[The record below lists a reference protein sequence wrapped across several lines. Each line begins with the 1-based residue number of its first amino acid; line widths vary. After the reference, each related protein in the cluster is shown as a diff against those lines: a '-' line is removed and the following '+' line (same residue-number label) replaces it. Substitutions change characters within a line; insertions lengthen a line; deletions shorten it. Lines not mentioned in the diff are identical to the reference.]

1 MCPLGLHH
9 QQQQNLRRFA
19 GTAAPATS
27 FLWLSASLLRAY
39 RLWSDFCFK
48 GGKFV
53 LSSAATP
60 ENVRYGPIF
69 GVLLQGCG
77 SRPPK
82 PKVANSSKQSLG
94 SGLCM
99 VLVGSNIHTYMH
111 TYIQYIHTQ
120 YIRNTLTHMPSTLP
134 YPTYITIHYITL
146 HDMNTLTYRTLHHS
160 TIQTLQTDGR
170 TYRRMCYLCMSTYI
184 YIFACVHTLFAL
196 LLTSVLELVFTLTC
210 FYLHLPLCLCRCEG
224 DASTSFA

>member
-170 TYRRMCYLCMSTYI
+170 DIQTYVLSMYVYIHIYFCMCSHIVCASSYICIRTCI
-184 YIFACVHTLFAL
+184 YIDMLLF
-196 LLTSVLELVFTLTC
+196 TFTFVPVSV
-210 FYLHLPLCLCRCEG
+210 
-224 DASTSFA
+224 

>member
-1 MCPLGLHH
+1 MGCQIREVAEVEETRAVLGNQSESRAPKPRLRATGFSSMVHHSLHPSKMCPLGLHH

-27 FLWLSASLLRAY
+27 FLWLSASLLRVY

-120 YIRNTLTHMPSTLP
+120 YIRNTHTHTCHLP
-134 YPTYITIHYITL
+134 YPTLPTLPYITL
-146 HDMNTLTYRTLHHS
+146 RYMT
-160 TIQTLQTDGR
+160 
-170 TYRRMCYLCMSTYI
+170 
-184 YIFACVHTLFAL
+184 
-196 LLTSVLELVFTLTC
+196 
-210 FYLHLPLCLCRCEG
+210 
-224 DASTSFA
+224 

>member
-27 FLWLSASLLRAY
+27 FLWLSASLLRVY
-39 RLWSDFCFK
+39 RQWSDFCFK

-69 GVLLQGCG
+69 GLLLQRCG

-99 VLVGSNIHTYMH
+99 VLVGSNIHTCIH
-111 TYIQYIHTQ
+111 TYSTYIH
-120 YIRNTLTHMPSTLP
+120 NTYAIHTHTCHLP
-134 YPTYITIHYITL
+134 YPTYITIHDITL

-170 TYRRMCYLCMSTYI
+170 TYRRMCYLCMYTYI
-184 YIFACVHTLFAL
+184 YIFACVHTLFVL

-210 FYLHLPLCLCRCEG
+210 FYLHLRLCLCRCEG